1 VIFKLFDYKFFL
13 FLFAIL
19 AFFVASLFVVFL
31 EREALFLVF
40 TAIRFAI
47 MHSYYTK
54 IIIKA
59 TQLLR
64 NKIILIKKYTALKI
78 NFLNKKYIFIELY
91 KRQQ

>member
-1 VIFKLFDYKFFL
+1 
-13 FLFAIL
+13 
-19 AFFVASLFVVFL
+19 
-31 EREALFLVF
+31 
-40 TAIRFAI
+40 